1 MPWSTVNDQTFWS
14 GPESEKPLNSPW
26 ENTNAARMGASM
38 TAAQVQAAFDA
49 LPASEKAAYQA
60 KGVNPVSYYNA
71 NGATIQ
77 PGNLSNTLQWQAAIE
92 NTPSFK
98 GEGQGGIG
106 SLIGMMGGDLGP
118 FIAASLAAAGATGG
132 LGGLF
137 GSGASSSGFGSGFID
152 AIGSGVGAGSPIT
165 GALGTAGATAGGS
178 GMDWID
184 VLGDWPSYS
193 DSEFIDSL
201 GNFTNPNYEGF
212 IDSIG
217 SGVGSGSSITGEL
230 GTAAATGGGI
240 DFEKMAAELFD
251 KAGTPGFD
259 QYGNPAS
266 GWDWIKSY
274 LPSGVDM
281 SSVKDAA
288 SLAKMLGLDG
298 KTIGSLLSSGLGAY
312 ASNKQTTALEDQA
325 KRYEGYGAPYRQK
338 LSDLYANPDSFLTS
352 KEVQTPVQ
360 QGTNTLMR
368 SLSTQGNPFGSG
380 NALQQ
385 GQSYASDQL
394 FGKLGQ
400 EKDRLAGFGGL
411 SSYNQAAPQ
420 AATNAIQSTSNGY
433 NAIGSGLGNI
443 FNPPQTAS
451 QTMAEFLKTMRG
463 P

>member
-1 MPWSTVNDQTFWS
+1 MGYDALGQWDGKDD
-14 GPESEKPLNSPW
+14 GPKIDPRWYQMTWGDGSYIWTGAPEDTPLNTPADG
-26 ENTNAARMGASM
+26 TNATKIGASM
-38 TAAQVQAAFDA
+38 SAKQVQAEFDA
-49 LPASEKAAYQA
+49 LPAAEKAAYKA
-60 KGVNPVSYYNA
+60 RGVDPVAYYNA
-71 NGATIQ
+71 NGRPIQ
-77 PGNLSNTLQWQAAIE
+77 AGNLSNTLQWQGAIE

-98 GEGQGGIG
+98 GEGQGGLG
-106 SLIGMMGGDLGP
+106 SLLGMMGSDLGP

-184 VLGDWPSYS
+184 VLGDW
-193 DSEFIDSL
+193 
-201 GNFTNPNYEGF
+201 
-212 IDSIG
+212 
-217 SGVGSGSSITGEL
+217 
-230 GTAAATGGGI
+230 ATGGETASQSVVDLFNNAGMPGYSNYGQSLE
-240 DFEKMAAELFD
+240 DMAAQLFD
-251 KAGTPGFD
+251 QAGMPGFD
-259 QYGNPAS
+259 QYGNEAS
-266 GWDWIKSY
+266 GLELLKSY
-274 LPSGVDM
+274 LPQGADASSLSSLFSG
-281 SSVKDAA
+281 KN
-288 SLAKMLGLDG
+288 L
-298 KTIGSLLSSGLGAY
+298 GSLLSSGLGAY